1 MALSWTCLAR
11 NYRILQ
17 HNSIL
22 PTTNLSTYVNSKS
35 STTTGSDGPYTIK
48 PKTPTLKHHLLRCL
62 TARDYSSIEGNKIRD
77 NKDKSFSNYTFLTG
91 CHKYAHKVSL
101 VKEKRSLHTTSA
113 CKSTRLT
120 PTEATNILRKNE
132 YTTDELW
139 TDSGEG
145 NSPVKS
151 FDMNSIRSNNPTED
165 AHSEAIIRFGT
176 TAPNGMLFGIFDGHG
191 GAACGQ
197 VNIRFRIFFKS
208 NSRSPTRQ
216 RPPILM

>member
-22 PTTNLSTYVNSKS
+22 PTSNLSTYLNSKS
-35 STTTGSDGPYTIK
+35 STSGLDGPYTIK
-48 PKTPTLKHHLLRCL
+48 LKSPALKQHLVRCL

-77 NKDKSFSNYTFLTG
+77 KNDKSFSKYTFLTG

-101 VKEKRSLHTTSA
+101 VKEKRSLHTTSTY
-113 CKSTRLT
+113 KSTRLT

-132 YTTDELW
+132 YTTHELW
-139 TDSGEG
+139 TNSGEG

-197 VNIRFRIFFKS
+197 VNKKICDL
-208 NSRSPTRQ
+208 P
-216 RPPILM
+216 